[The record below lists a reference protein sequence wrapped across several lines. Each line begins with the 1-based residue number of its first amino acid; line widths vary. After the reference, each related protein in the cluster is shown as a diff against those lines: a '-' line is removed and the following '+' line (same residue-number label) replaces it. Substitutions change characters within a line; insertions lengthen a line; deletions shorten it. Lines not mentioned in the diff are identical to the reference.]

1 MKTYKDHSLE
11 GLTDGLSSGRLG
23 GRVIK
28 EGLVK
33 DLERSFKSGS
43 GKEIKCGDYT
53 VTPVKADHKASD
65 FHVVVKDRSGKDK
78 TEAIKK
84 WEPDFIVYIDG
95 KIHFETRDGKL
106 RAPDKKT
113 AKEIEDWCKQY
124 SK

>member
-1 MKTYKDHSLE
+1 MKTYKEFTHL
-11 GLTDGLSSGRLG
+11 
-23 GRVIK
+23 K
-28 EGLVK
+28 EGLVR

-43 GKEIKCGDYT
+43 GKAIKCGDYT
-53 VTPVKADHKASD
+53 VTPVKADLETSD
-65 FHVVVKDRSGKDK
+65 FHVVVQDRSGKDK
-78 TEAIKK
+78 TKDIKS
-84 WEPDFIVYIDG
+84 WSPDFVLYKDD

>member
-1 MKTYKDHSLE
+1 MKA
-11 GLTDGLSSGRLG
+11 
-23 GRVIK
+23 
-28 EGLVK
+28 
-33 DLERSFKSGS
+33 DLE
-43 GKEIKCGDYT
+43 T
-53 VTPVKADHKASD
+53 SD
-65 FHVVVKDRSGKDK
+65 FHVVVQDRSGKSK

-84 WEPDFIVYIDG
+84 WSPDFVLYNDG